1 MVRWLWDQSKI
12 TAAGNE
18 EECITSLKRILEESL
33 SLVGGRERFVSQD
46 SQGVTDSF
54 MKSLHLREKVKG
66 TMGFIFL
73 PLSLMS

>member
-1 MVRWLWDQSKI
+1 M
-12 TAAGNE
+12 
-18 EECITSLKRILEESL
+18 
-33 SLVGGRERFVSQD
+33 SQD